1 MSTLAHSPHHKTAL
15 WFVEKGQERNG
26 KGEKKVTALSPL
38 GVCFRGGFK
47 LASKL
52 LGGEEGG
59 TRDYSLKY
67 PVKNTASVLSVNFCL
82 TNRIQTVQKQRRN
95 QFINLSSN

>member
-67 PVKNTASVLSVNFCL
+67 PVKNHSLGAFCKFLPDKPYPNRPEAVLES
-82 TNRIQTVQKQRRN
+82 IH
-95 QFINLSSN
+95 QFVK